1 MEVFQYL
8 YTHKIMADI
17 KRIGV
22 GNSKYPPIDQEIIEP
37 STDPFTFDSMTVTFD
52 EETRTFD
59 ENPIV

>member
-1 MEVFQYL
+1 MEKNIQ
-8 YTHKIMADI
+8 
-17 KRIGV
+17 RICIGK
-22 GNSKYPPIDQEIIEP
+22 GKYPPIDQEIIEP